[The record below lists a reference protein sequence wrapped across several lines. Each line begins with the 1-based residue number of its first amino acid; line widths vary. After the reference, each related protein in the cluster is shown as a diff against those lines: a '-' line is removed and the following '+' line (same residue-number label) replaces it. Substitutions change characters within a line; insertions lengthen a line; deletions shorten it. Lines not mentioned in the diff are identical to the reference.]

1 MSKTFKMERNL
12 NPQESLRIIEEM
24 IHSAKAN
31 FKENSFYFIFWG
43 WVIIIAEVA
52 QLLVSRF
59 TDYAHPY
66 YVWFIIFPAMLIS
79 GWYGYSKG
87 RKMSVFSHIM
97 RINVMTWFSFLISYL
112 ILVIFSGSHHNIVPV
127 IFILAGNATFLTGI
141 IIKFKPLVFGGI
153 VLWTGAICMFYL
165 SGIALDL
172 VSILSLVFGYLIP
185 GYMLKYQKEDV
196 K

>member
-1 MSKTFKMERNL
+1 MERNL
-12 NPQESLRIIEEM
+12 NPQESLKIIEEM

-52 QLLVSRF
+52 QLLISSF

-66 YVWFIIFPAMLIS
+66 YVWFIIFPAMFIA

-87 RKMSVFSHIM
+87 RKMPAMSHIV
-97 RINVMTWFSFLISYL
+97 RINIMTWFSFLVSYL
-112 ILVIFSGSHHNIVPV
+112 ILVIFSGNHHYTVPV

-153 VLWTGAICMFYL
+153 VLWIGAICMFYL
-165 SGIALDL
+165 SGIALDIVTVL
-172 VSILSLVFGYLIP
+172 ALVFGYLIP
-185 GYMLKYQKEDV
+185 GYMLKYHKEDA
-196 K
+196 